1 MGNAY
6 GNKTKNIQGLV
17 IHDGEKISNGANISG
32 LHFPFRRSQ
41 WPFIPR
47 HTPSLFFELI
57 PLFWKK
63 APTKQHNLT
72 RYHAIYQKETEAKF
86 QNRHLCSTMK
96 NPRILSGCA
105 FCFSRP
111 LVYRTVFQWFAKT
124 FILFSRPPKKSF
136 FALKPSKCAVP
147 QKLDSLTRCKTALY

>member
-47 HTPSLFFELI
+47 HTPSLFFLACVFDKPFARLGAISMGKSLELVHRDI
-57 PLFWKK
+57 FVRAL
-63 APTKQHNLT
+63 ALS
-72 RYHAIYQKETEAKF
+72 
-86 QNRHLCSTMK
+86 CSLRS
-96 NPRILSGCA
+96 PAQSG
-105 FCFSRP
+105 F
-111 LVYRTVFQWFAKT
+111 
-124 FILFSRPPKKSF
+124 
-136 FALKPSKCAVP
+136 VP
-147 QKLDSLTRCKTALY
+147 